1 MQFDQLKRREVI
13 TLLGGAAAW
22 PLAAQA
28 QQPAQRPIIGY
39 LGVATL
45 SAESQRVAAF
55 MQRLHQLGWIEGNN
69 IAVEFRWAEGRTE
82 RAAEIAAEFVRL
94 KVDIVVTAG
103 NSQVLA
109 LKQATRTIPIIFAV
123 AGDPLGGGLVDSLA
137 RPGGNVTG
145 LSVLQID
152 LASKRLEILREIVP
166 SLRRLAIMG
175 NFSNPVLGL
184 KLREVQAAARRLG
197 VETVTLEI
205 RRAEDIGPAF
215 DALKGGAEALY
226 LSPDILI
233 VANKARINILALV
246 ARLPSIYNSREYVE
260 EGGLVSYG
268 PDFADLY
275 RRAAEFADKILHGAN
290 VGDIPV
296 EQPAKLFFAVNLITA
311 KALGLDVP
319 PKLLALADEVIERIA
334 AK

>member
-184 KLREVQAAARRLG
+184 ELREVQAAARRLG

-319 PKLLALADEVIERIA
+319 PKLLALADEVIE
-334 AK
+334 

>member
-184 KLREVQAAARRLG
+184 ELREVQAAARRLG

-260 EGGLVSYG
+260 EGGLGVVWSRLCRLV
-268 PDFADLY
+268 PSCRRICRQDFARSERGRHPGRATGQTLF
-275 RRAAEFADKILHGAN
+275 RREPHHRQGAWPGRAA
-290 VGDIPV
+290 
-296 EQPAKLFFAVNLITA
+296 
-311 KALGLDVP
+311 KA
-319 PKLLALADEVIERIA
+319 ARARR
-334 AK
+334 

>member
-1 MQFDQLKRREVI
+1 
-13 TLLGGAAAW
+13 
-22 PLAAQA
+22 
-28 QQPAQRPIIGY
+28 
-39 LGVATL
+39 
-45 SAESQRVAAF
+45 

-184 KLREVQAAARRLG
+184 ELREVQAAARRLG

-319 PKLLALADEVIERIA
+319 PKLLALADEVIE
-334 AK
+334 

>member
-1 MQFDQLKRREVI
+1 
-13 TLLGGAAAW
+13 
-22 PLAAQA
+22 
-28 QQPAQRPIIGY
+28 
-39 LGVATL
+39 
-45 SAESQRVAAF
+45 

-319 PKLLALADEVIERIA
+319 PKLLALADEVIE
-334 AK
+334 

>member
-103 NSQVLA
+103 NSQVLT

-145 LSVLQID
+145 LSLIQTD

-184 KLREVQAAARRLG
+184 ELREVQAAARRLG

-319 PKLLALADEVIERIA
+319 PKLLALADEVIE
-334 AK
+334 

>member
-1 MQFDQLKRREVI
+1 MQFDRLKRREVI

-123 AGDPLGGGLVDSLA
+123 AGDPSGSSTAWHGRAATSLA
-137 RPGGNVTG
+137 CRFFRST
-145 LSVLQID
+145 LR
-152 LASKRLEILREIVP
+152 ASDSKSCAR
-166 SLRRLAIMG
+166 S
-175 NFSNPVLGL
+175 FPV
-184 KLREVQAAARRLG
+184 
-197 VETVTLEI
+197 
-205 RRAEDIGPAF
+205 
-215 DALKGGAEALY
+215 
-226 LSPDILI
+226 
-233 VANKARINILALV
+233 
-246 ARLPSIYNSREYVE
+246 
-260 EGGLVSYG
+260 
-268 PDFADLY
+268 FADW
-275 RRAAEFADKILHGAN
+275 RSWEISA
-290 VGDIPV
+290 IPSSAWNCARFKQ
-296 EQPAKLFFAVNLITA
+296 QPAGS
-311 KALGLDVP
+311 ALRP
-319 PKLLALADEVIERIA
+319 SR
-334 AK
+334 

>member
-184 KLREVQAAARRLG
+184 ELREVQAAARRLG

-246 ARLPSIYNSREYVE
+246 ARLRSIYNSREYVE

-319 PKLLALADEVIERIA
+319 PKLLALADEVIE
-334 AK
+334 

>member
-319 PKLLALADEVIERIA
+319 PKLLALADEVIE
-334 AK
+334 